1 MVNEPPKKRVISEPT
16 KHVNQTR
23 FLDSGPVVKIMGNRQ
38 NKGSKPG
45 LETGSQLGF
54 QSSNPK
60 DPDMS

>member
-1 MVNEPPKKRVISEPT
+1 MVDEPPKKGAISEPT
-16 KHVNQTR
+16 KHVKQTR
-23 FLDSGPVVKIMGNRQ
+23 CLDSGPVVFSWGNRQ

-54 QSSNPK
+54 QSSTPK